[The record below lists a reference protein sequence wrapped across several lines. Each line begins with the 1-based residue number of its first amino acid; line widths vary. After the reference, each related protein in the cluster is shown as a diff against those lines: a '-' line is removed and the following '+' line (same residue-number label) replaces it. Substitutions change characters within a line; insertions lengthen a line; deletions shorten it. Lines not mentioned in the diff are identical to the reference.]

1 MFINEIRHMRQTN
14 IAIANLIILGFF
26 LAAVQTVWAQGKQ
39 VAIRVRT
46 GDGSPLAGE
55 EIILLASPDDEAVS
69 PNCVTDDRGECAWVA
84 GRGVYQVQFVNRN
97 LDAVSALAVAE
108 GGLHHFGITIGDKDI
123 IYHFVLHRDGRIYF
137 DQTPDAPLPSP
148 IIPTLED
155 LHWHEAIATEAAA
168 TDTPAPAIIS
178 LEVKPTQTAVAGPP
192 TPESEPA
199 AETPTFD
206 KATPRRRL
214 LFLVP
219 IGLLLG
225 IALHLIWKRRGKT
238 NRPSATLTTQ
248 GENRAART

>member
-1 MFINEIRHMRQTN
+1 MRQTK

-26 LAAVQTVWAQGKQ
+26 LAAAQSVWAQGKQ

-46 GDGSPLAGE
+46 GDGSPLADE
-55 EIILLASPDDEAVS
+55 EIILLSSPDDEAVS
-69 PNCVTDDRGECAWVA
+69 PDCVTDDQGECAWNV

-108 GGLHHFGITIGDKDI
+108 GGLSHFGITVGDEEI
-123 IYHFVLHRDGRIYF
+123 AYHFVLHRDGRIYF

-155 LHWHEAIATEAAA
+155 LHWHEAIAPEAAV

-178 LEVKPTQTAVAGPP
+178 LQPEPTQTAVPGLS
-192 TPESEPA
+192 TPVSELA
-199 AETPTFD
+199 AEAPAFD
-206 KATPRRRL
+206 KGMPQRRL
-214 LFLVP
+214 LALVP

-238 NRPSATLTTQ
+238 NRPSAKLTDQ
-248 GENRAART
+248 GENRASRT